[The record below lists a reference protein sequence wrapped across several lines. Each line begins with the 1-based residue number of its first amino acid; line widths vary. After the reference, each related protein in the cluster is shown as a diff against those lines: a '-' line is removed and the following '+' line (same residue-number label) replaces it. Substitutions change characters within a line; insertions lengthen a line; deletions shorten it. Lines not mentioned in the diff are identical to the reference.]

1 MVRRRNGPRTKVAE
15 RPASAPH
22 AGFPKLRTHARTAL
36 DLLFLAAVS
45 LALYADAL
53 RNGFVADDTL
63 QLQSNPFIRN
73 YHYIPKLFATNVWSF
88 ARHTVKNYYRPLQ
101 MLFYMGEYYLF
112 GFRSRPFHLVNLLLN
127 TAAIFAA
134 YFLVRALAD
143 EKLAL
148 WAALLF
154 AFQPIHVEVVVWIAA
169 LPELLCAL
177 CYFTAMRFYHLARTG
192 VHPARNHGM
201 ATAIF
206 FVGLFCKE
214 TMLVFPAVLL
224 AYEFFYRR
232 ESLRAI
238 CLGFRRLLPY
248 LCALGI
254 YIAIRIKVLG
264 SFAPSSA
271 HFTHRQI
278 FLTAPVLLCQYIF
291 KVIWPVNLN
300 YYYDFT
306 PQNTLSWKF
315 AGSVVMIGVLVLA
328 MFRMRKSQPLLAFS
342 LAWFF
347 TVIAPVLSFPNVSNN
362 AGSNVFAERYLYI
375 PSLGFCILAGW
386 AWLRVMERASRKMML
401 TFAYPALALVLI
413 FYSVLIVR
421 RIPDWRSD
429 LRLYQKTVLQSPD
442 SATVQTGLGSAYYE
456 AGQYDDALA
465 PFERAL
471 ALEPASSAAH
481 LYVAVTLSAL
491 GDSQGASA
499 NILQAEKLRTTDD
512 APWTL
517 YAQTYANLKQW
528 DRAIEYDRKELEVEP
543 QNPAL
548 YTVLGEALQHNGQT
562 QESIAAFRQAIQS
575 EPGYLDASV
584 NLAITLAQQGDTDQA
599 IELLVSA
606 LRIHPDEPHSDA
618 GWFNLGNVYAN
629 KAEWNEAAAAYQR
642 ALDLN
647 PDLDVARQRLDV
659 VEARQAASRQ

>member
-1 MVRRRNGPRTKVAE
+1 M
-15 RPASAPH
+15 
-22 AGFPKLRTHARTAL
+22 
-36 DLLFLAAVS
+36 
-45 LALYADAL
+45 
-53 RNGFVADDTL
+53 
-63 QLQSNPFIRN
+63 QSNPFVRD

-177 CYFTAMRFYHLARTG
+177 CYFTAMRFYHLARSG

-214 TMLVFPAVLL
+214 TMLVFPALLL

-254 YIAIRIKVLG
+254 YTAIRIKALG

-315 AGSVVMIGVLVLA
+315 VGSVVMIGVLVLA

-386 AWLRVMERASRKMML
+386 AWLRVMERASRKMAL
-401 TFAYPALALVLI
+401 TIAYPALALVLI

-465 PFERAL
+465 PFERSARY
-471 ALEPASSAAH
+471 SSRPLRLH
-481 LYVAVTLSAL
+481 ICTLLLRFPLSAIAR
-491 GDSQGASA
+491 G
-499 NILQAEKLRTTDD
+499 
-512 APWTL
+512 
-517 YAQTYANLKQW
+517 
-528 DRAIEYDRKELEVEP
+528 
-543 QNPAL
+543 PA
-548 YTVLGEALQHNGQT
+548 
-562 QESIAAFRQAIQS
+562 
-575 EPGYLDASV
+575 
-584 NLAITLAQQGDTDQA
+584 
-599 IELLVSA
+599 
-606 LRIHPDEPHSDA
+606 RIFCRPK
-618 GWFNLGNVYAN
+618 N
-629 KAEWNEAAAAYQR
+629 
-642 ALDLN
+642 
-647 PDLDVARQRLDV
+647 
-659 VEARQAASRQ
+659 